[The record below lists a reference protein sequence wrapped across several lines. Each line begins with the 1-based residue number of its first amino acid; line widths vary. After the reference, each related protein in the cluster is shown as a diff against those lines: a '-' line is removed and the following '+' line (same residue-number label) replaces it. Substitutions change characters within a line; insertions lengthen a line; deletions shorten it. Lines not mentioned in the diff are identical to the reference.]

1 MSFHEHIWGTYW
13 GIYWG
18 ILLVTGTENQ
28 ERMRRIKLAE
38 IAEEVKWSSVMQDPH
53 HSKSSVMRT
62 MKDETHDVAPQ
73 TTGTQWLG
81 PNNRSF
87 TTNRNREMVIVG

>member
-1 MSFHEHIWGTYW
+1 MVFSNVRPHEW
-13 GIYWG
+13 
-18 ILLVTGTENQ
+18 
-28 ERMRRIKLAE
+28 
-38 IAEEVKWSSVMQDPH
+38 
-53 HSKSSVMRT
+53 KSSVMRT